1 MLNYSIVLIL
11 IKIILVTA
19 DVSIEKNLS
28 NSSSSSLS
36 ISNAE
41 QLTLDYLVSFS
52 EADKLLFDLDQL
64 IETLIHTNSNTNTV
78 KSSSIPNARR
88 DGDGPE
94 QTELKSET
102 LNNQFF
108 DPSKTKDL
116 VSYDVRSRKNNPDQI
131 ITLIDN
137 LSDLDRK
144 LQVTFQ
150 DLQLRRRF
158 VLGAMIRQ
166 MQNTVRRIRSNV
178 YRIQTTLNAAGNV
191 ATQPPLISIRPILQ
205 IVSVPTESTSQTLQS
220 NKEIVEQIHE
230 RIDSVSSKIS
240 EIVTRLNIS
249 LDVPPPKIESNEPLK
264 KPLPKL

>member
-1 MLNYSIVLIL
+1 MP
-11 IKIILVTA
+11 
-19 DVSIEKNLS
+19 DLS

-144 LQVTFQ
+144 LQVRKQ
-150 DLQLRRRF
+150 S
-158 VLGAMIRQ
+158 I
-166 MQNTVRRIRSNV
+166 
-178 YRIQTTLNAAGNV
+178 LN
-191 ATQPPLISIRPILQ
+191 LFF
-205 IVSVPTESTSQTLQS
+205 
-220 NKEIVEQIHE
+220 
-230 RIDSVSSKIS
+230 
-240 EIVTRLNIS
+240 
-249 LDVPPPKIESNEPLK
+249 NENFFSPSCQQ
-264 KPLPKL
+264 